1 MGKDSPTLQETAAF
15 LEAAQASGPRDHAL
29 ACLMSLNGL
38 DVKTVCAA
46 RVNDLSLS
54 VSGEPALMVALI
66 GSRRT
71 LLPLASRTYAALID
85 HVDGREQG
93 PLLLDDDEL
102 TPLSAVAAARIVRR
116 LARDSG
122 LGYRLGRS

>member
-1 MGKDSPTLQETAAF
+1 MGKNSPTLQETAAL

-54 VSGEPALMVALI
+54 VSGEPALTVALI

-71 LLPLASRTYAALID
+71 LVPLAPRTYAALTD
-85 HVDGREQG
+85 HLDGREQG

-102 TPLSAVAAARIVRR
+102 TPLSAVAATRILRR
-116 LARDSG
+116 LARDAG
-122 LGYRLGRS
+122 LGYRLERP